1 MYDQIA
7 PDYDRFNNWQNRL
20 SAELP
25 FIQRALEAQPKSVD
39 VLDAACGTGMHALG
53 LAKLGFK
60 VSGADLS
67 RSMIGQARTNA
78 QIEGVDLRFEAAG
91 FGNLASTFGAGSFD
105 ALLCLGNSL
114 PHVTS
119 QDELQETLADF
130 SRCLR
135 SGGKLLLQNRNFD
148 AIMAF
153 RQRWMEPQSFSDN
166 WHEWL
171 FTRFYDFESDGLI
184 RFNMATF
191 KRPLGGEWKASITS
205 TKLMPQLRADMTQA
219 LTKAG
224 FHSILS
230 FGDMNGSVFDPP
242 KSPNLVLLA
251 FNN

>member
-20 SAELP
+20 TAELP
-25 FIQRALEAQPKSVD
+25 FIQRTLEAQPISVD
-39 VLDAACGTGMHALG
+39 VLDAACGTGMHALA

-67 RSMIGQARTNA
+67 RSMIGQARSNA
-78 QIEGVDLRFEAAG
+78 QIEGVNVRYEPTG
-91 FGNLASTFGAGSFD
+91 FGSLVSTFGPGSFD

-119 QDELQETLADF
+119 QDKLKEALSDF
-130 SRCLR
+130 ARCLR
-135 SGGKLLLQNRNFD
+135 PGGKLLLQSRNFD
-148 AIMAF
+148 AVMAT

-184 RFNMATF
+184 RFTMATF
-191 KRPLGGEWKASITS
+191 KRPLGGEWKASVTS
-205 TKLMPQLRADMTQA
+205 TMLMPQLRADMVKA
-219 LTKAG
+219 LTEAG

-230 FGDMNGSVFDPP
+230 FGDMNGSVFDPD

-251 FNN
+251 FIN